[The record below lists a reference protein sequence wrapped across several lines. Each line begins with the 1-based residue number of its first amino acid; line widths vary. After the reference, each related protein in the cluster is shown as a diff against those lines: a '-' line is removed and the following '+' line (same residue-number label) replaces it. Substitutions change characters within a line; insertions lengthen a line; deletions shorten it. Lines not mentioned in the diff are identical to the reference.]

1 MDIASVLRAP
11 IQSSNPWQL
20 QSRRTSHCM
29 LRDMPI
35 KSGSVPEIALT
46 LDETTKEK
54 LRSVNIRSIDPME
67 LSLFTLMLHHEG
79 YLAHDAWSQLG
90 EFQID
95 YTGLID
101 PLKET
106 QDALESIHGVDD
118 VKYALAIR
126 LYETAIDAVI
136 GIEQL
141 SNYLNGRVVDVYA

>member
-1 MDIASVLRAP
+1 
-11 IQSSNPWQL
+11 
-20 QSRRTSHCM
+20 
-29 LRDMPI
+29 MPI
-35 KSGSVPEIALT
+35 KSGRVADIALT

-54 LRSVNIRSIDPME
+54 LRSVNIRPIDPME

-79 YLAHDAWSQLG
+79 YLAYDAWSQLG

-126 LYETAIDAVI
+126 LYETAIDAVL